1 MLNTQSIFYTVG
13 TYSYSTVQLQY
24 SVQFAYDQ
32 FDHRASNSASVYIEA
47 F

>member
-1 MLNTQSIFYTVG
+1 MDVKYTE
-13 TYSYSTVQLQY
+13 YFLHSRYLQLQY